1 MGVGAGVGVKRKPAR
16 LEPLLHIEPLELDGA
31 TADLRAPAMSSAAAL
46 DFGAEVAAHQDR
58 LFRVA
63 LLLTGDR
70 HLAEDVL
77 ADVCAKVFE
86 KWQAG
91 LVDDPGAYLHRALVN
106 EVTGRWW
113 RRRVIRREQQRRRVV
128 SDNPPPDGVVM
139 DRATMLDALRSLPAR
154 QRAVLVLRF
163 YEDRPESDVARI
175 LGMSLGTVKST
186 QSRALAALRAR
197 WPVGGDDG

>member
-1 MGVGAGVGVKRKPAR
+1 VKRKPAR
-16 LEPLLHIEPLELDGA
+16 LEPILQIEQLDLDGA
-31 TADLRAPAMSSAAAL
+31 TAGAGAPAIGATAL
-46 DFGAEVAAHQDR
+46 DFGAAVTAHQER

-77 ADVCAKVFE
+77 ADVCAKVYE

-91 LVDDPGAYLHRALVN
+91 RVDDPGAYLHRALVN
-106 EVTGRWW
+106 EVTGRW
-113 RRRVIRREQQRRRVV
+113 RRRRLARREEERRRVV
-128 SDNPPPDGVVM
+128 ADSPAPDRAVM
-139 DRATMLDALRSLPAR
+139 DRTTMLDALGSLPAR

-163 YEDRPESDVARI
+163 YEDRTEADIARI
-175 LGMSLGTVKST
+175 LGMSAGTVKST

-197 WPVGGDDG
+197 WSEGDGDE